1 MLEKI
6 KYQNHKGEY
15 FESIKDGIY
24 ANYNTLRDYK
34 WGYSTVSDRISKFYR
49 GVAEKTIPLIILCDS
64 EETGVEIKNK
74 IFSITER
81 DILNK
86 TPGNITINDYQ
97 MQGYVVGCKKTKYLI
112 THKYLELELIFV
124 TDSNT
129 WVKTTQFQ
137 FRPQIAIPSEP
148 EENIPDISGE
158 ITQGKPTEN
167 NSVVRDFPFDF
178 LKPSNLKITYPL
190 FDFKFDLVGT
200 YGRRT
205 LKNESFVG
213 ANFVMIIYGFVDNP
227 NIQIAGHPYSVYATV
242 YEGERLIIDSAA
254 GTVKKIGR
262 LGEETNLYNARR
274 KDYSVFQKI
283 PPGVQ
288 TVSWSGTYGID
299 IVLFDERSEPKWS
312 L

>member
-1 MLEKI
+1 MV
-6 KYQNHKGEY
+6 KYQNSKGECCSFQERNIKIKEAKLHSY
-15 FESIKDGIY
+15 SWQPVVCAQKYGTTVNDFKKEPVEFEIE
-24 ANYNTLRDYK
+24 L
-34 WGYSTVSDRISKFYR
+34 RIS
-49 GVAEKTIPLIILCDS
+49 GTDS
-64 EETGVEIKNK
+64 KKKETAMQLYD
-74 IFSITER
+74 IFEY
-81 DILNK
+81 DIESK
-86 TPGNITINDYQ
+86 TPGKLYFDEYYIECYAINSETVPGECFD
-97 MQGYVVGCKKTKYLI
+97 VKK
-112 THKYLELELIFV
+112 IFKV
-124 TDSNT
+124 YCPYPFWIKESIY
-129 WVKTTQFQ
+129 Q
-137 FRPQIAIPSEP
+137 FRPQIVIPSEP

-205 LKNESFVG
+205 LKNESFAG
-213 ANFVMIIYGFVDNP
+213 ANFIMIIYGFVDNP
-227 NIQIAGHPYSVYATV
+227 NIQIAGHPYTVYTTV

-288 TVSWSGTYGID
+288 TVSWPGTYGID

>member
-1 MLEKI
+1 MQVYYLSADKKERINFDGRTYGIADMDIFGHKWSYEERNEKIEKFKRGLLEKEI
-6 KYQNHKGEY
+6 EINISDDANASWQDHYAYMQDVFDEDIINNKRGKLYVNGYYLECNVYAGETEDQ
-15 FESIKDGIY
+15 FRNWCDFQTCVFKII
-24 ANYNTLRDYK
+24 
-34 WGYSTVSDRISKFYR
+34 SDRP
-49 GVAEKTIPLIILCDS
+49 VW
-64 EETGVEIKNK
+64 IK
-74 IFSITER
+74 E
-81 DILNK
+81 
-86 TPGNITINDYQ
+86 NI
-97 MQGYVVGCKKTKYLI
+97 
-112 THKYLELELIFV
+112 H
-124 TDSNT
+124 
-129 WVKTTQFQ
+129 Q
-137 FRPQIAIPSEP
+137 FRPQIVIPGEP

-190 FDFKFDLVGT
+190 FDFPFDLVGA

-205 LKNESFVG
+205 LKNESFAG
-213 ANFVMIIYGFVDNP
+213 ANFVMTIYGFVDNP
-227 NIQIAGHPYSVYATV
+227 NIQIAGHPYTVYTTV
-242 YEGERLIIDSAA
+242 YEGERLIINSAA

-283 PPGVQ
+283 QPGIQ
-288 TVSWSGTYGID
+288 TVSWPGTYGMD

>member
-1 MLEKI
+1 MQVYYLSADKKERIDFDGRTYGIADMDIFGHKWSYEERNEKIEKFKRGLLEKEI
-6 KYQNHKGEY
+6 EINISDDANDSWQNHYAYIQDVFDKDIINNKRGKLYVNGYYLECNVY
-15 FESIKDGIY
+15 AEETEDQFRNWCDFQTCVFKIISDRPVWIKESIY
-24 ANYNTLRDYK
+24 
-34 WGYSTVSDRISKFYR
+34 
-49 GVAEKTIPLIILCDS
+49 
-64 EETGVEIKNK
+64 
-74 IFSITER
+74 
-81 DILNK
+81 
-86 TPGNITINDYQ
+86 
-97 MQGYVVGCKKTKYLI
+97 
-112 THKYLELELIFV
+112 
-124 TDSNT
+124 
-129 WVKTTQFQ
+129 Q
-137 FRPQIAIPSEP
+137 FRPQIVIPSES
-148 EENIPDISGE
+148 EENIPDISGK

-190 FDFKFDLVGT
+190 FDFQFDLVGT

-205 LKNESFVG
+205 LKNESFAG
-213 ANFVMIIYGFVDNP
+213 ANFVMTIYGFVDNP
-227 NIQIAGHPYSVYATV
+227 NIQIAGHPYTVYTTV

-288 TVSWSGTYGID
+288 TVSWPGTYGID

>member
-1 MLEKI
+1 MQVYYLSADKKERIDFDGRTYGIADMDIFGHKWSYEKRNEKIEKFKRGLLEKEIEINISDDANASWQDHYVYIQDVFDKDIINNKRGKLYVNGYYLECNVYAGETEDQFRNWCDFQTCVFKIISDRPVWI
-6 KYQNHKGEY
+6 K
-15 FESIKDGIY
+15 ESIY
-24 ANYNTLRDYK
+24 
-34 WGYSTVSDRISKFYR
+34 
-49 GVAEKTIPLIILCDS
+49 
-64 EETGVEIKNK
+64 
-74 IFSITER
+74 
-81 DILNK
+81 
-86 TPGNITINDYQ
+86 
-97 MQGYVVGCKKTKYLI
+97 
-112 THKYLELELIFV
+112 
-124 TDSNT
+124 
-129 WVKTTQFQ
+129 Q
-137 FRPQIAIPSEP
+137 FRPQIVIPSES

-190 FDFKFDLVGT
+190 FDFQFDLVGT

-205 LKNESFVG
+205 LKNESFTG
-213 ANFVMIIYGFVDNP
+213 ANFVMTIYGFVDNP
-227 NIQIAGHPYSVYATV
+227 NIQIAGHPYTVYTTV

-288 TVSWSGTYGID
+288 TVSWPGTYGMD